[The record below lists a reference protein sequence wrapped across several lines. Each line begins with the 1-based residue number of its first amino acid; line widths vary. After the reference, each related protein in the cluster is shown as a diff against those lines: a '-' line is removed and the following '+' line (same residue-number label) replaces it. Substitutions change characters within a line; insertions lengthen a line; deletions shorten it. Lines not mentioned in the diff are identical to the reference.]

1 MTRELSAR
9 RLQVAALCAGALGLA
24 ACDSPKPPEVALK
37 PVTIAIPPAPAPAP
51 RPVALA
57 SAQPPKADAGKTA
70 DAELAARV
78 KAALAAEPG
87 LGSFTMDVTA
97 SDGVVS
103 LFGTAP
109 NRATRDRAAAAAAK
123 VEGVKSVQ
131 NNLAIVAGS

>member
-1 MTRELSAR
+1 MIREFSLCR
-9 RLQVAALCAGALGLA
+9 WQVAVVCAGAFGLA

-37 PVTIAIPPAPAPAP
+37 PVTIATPPAPAPK
-51 RPVALA
+51 PVAIA

-70 DAELAARV
+70 DTELADRV

-123 VEGVKSVQ
+123 VEGVRSVK